1 MIELVVS
8 AIRIRPSVKVVGES
22 IRIVMNLD
30 DDFDEVLQENQ
41 NEIFA
46 AFEHFAWRLF
56 GEVDVERD
64 FESNATEFIVRFS
77 HRAL

>member
-8 AIRIRPSVKVVGES
+8 AVRVRPSVAVVGDS
-22 IRIVMNLD
+22 IRITMNLD

-56 GEVDVERD
+56 GEADVERD
-64 FESNATEFIVRFS
+64 FESNSSEFIVRFS
-77 HRAL
+77 TRNS